1 MWWFL
6 VAWVAALGIAGA
18 KLLGFIDWSWW
29 IAAAPLWV
37 LCVIG
42 LVAGG
47 FLVNL
52 LDRRPPS

>member
-6 VAWVAALGIAGA
+6 VAWVAALGIAGV
-18 KLLGFIDWSWW
+18 KLLEFIDWSWW

-42 LVAGG
+42 LAAGG
-47 FLVNL
+47 FLVKL
-52 LDRRPPS
+52 LDRHPPS